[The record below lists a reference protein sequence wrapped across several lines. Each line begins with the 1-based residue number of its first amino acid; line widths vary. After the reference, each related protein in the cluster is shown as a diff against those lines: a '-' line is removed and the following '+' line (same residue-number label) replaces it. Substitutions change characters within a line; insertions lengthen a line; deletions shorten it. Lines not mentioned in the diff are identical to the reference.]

1 MLKIL
6 ALDHV
11 VLRVNDAQRSLAFYC
26 DLLGCTLERRVEEA
40 GLIQLRAGSA
50 LIDLVPLD
58 GPLGRAGGAPPGKEG
73 RNMDHLCLRVEP
85 FDEAAIRERLVGA
98 GIDAGETAR
107 RYGAEGFGPSIYIED
122 PDGNVIEL
130 KGPPDPTQD

>member
-1 MLKIL
+1 
-6 ALDHV
+6 LDHV
-11 VLRVNDAQRSLAFYC
+11 VLRVNDARQSLAFYC
-26 DLLGCTLERRVEEA
+26 DLLGCALERRVEEV
-40 GLIQLRAGSA
+40 GLIQLRAGRA

-58 GPLGRAGGAPPGKEG
+58 GPLGRAGGAPPAKEG
-73 RNMDHLCLRVEP
+73 RNMDHLCLRIEP
-85 FDEAAIRERLVGA
+85 FDEAAIRERLSGA

-130 KGPPDPTQD
+130 KGPPEQRS

>member
-26 DLLGCTLERRVEEA
+26 DLLGCKLERRVEEA

-58 GPLGRAGGAPPGKEG
+58 GPLGRAGGAPLGKEG
-73 RNMDHLCLRVEP
+73 RNMDHLCLRIEP
-85 FDEAAIRERLVGA
+85 FDEAAIRERLDGA

-130 KGPPDPTQD
+130 KGPPERRS